1 MSSASEKDDKGMH
14 LNLHPY
20 VLPPGVLLFCHL
32 AQTSVQIVQV
42 VSRLKHYSISTNLL
56 VSVLV

>member
-20 VLPPGVLLFCHL
+20 VLLPGVLLFCHL
-32 AQTSVQIVQV
+32 AQASVQIAGRV
-42 VSRLKHYSISTNLL
+42 KA
-56 VSVLV
+56 